1 MNIFSKIFSGK
12 MLLDIQNLTIEVLQ
26 NESKHVICKDLNFT
40 VNPGETIGIL
50 GESGSGKSITALS
63 LLQLLP
69 PSIRISQGK
78 INYTQT
84 DNSIIDLVSAN
95 KKDLQNIRG
104 KELSMVFQEPMSSLN
119 PSFTCGNQVLETI
132 LQHQKISGK
141 EAKERVL
148 ELFNKV
154 NLQDPNGIFNSFPHQ
169 LSGGQ
174 KQRVMIAIAISCN
187 PRLLIADE
195 PTTALDVT
203 VQKSILE
210 LLKKIQV
217 EMGMSILFISH
228 DISVI
233 AEIAQRLLVFYR
245 GEIVEQGSVKE
256 ILEHAKHPY
265 TQGLLGCRTSVYTK
279 GQRLKTLEGALPNSP
294 VRGEPKSSD
303 VNDTKLSN
311 ASSFLGSSLSKET
324 GGVSILQIHK
334 LNVSFSKSGGFFS
347 PHKTKQVLQ
356 NISFDVQ
363 QGETLGLVG
372 ESGSGKTTIGRSI
385 MKLIDSVSG
394 TIEFQ
399 GVSLDKMSTN
409 ELKKFRK
416 EVQIIF
422 QDPYSSLNPKISVG
436 EMIGEPLKVHG
447 IYKTAK
453 ERKQRVMELLTQV
466 GLAVGHY
473 TRYPHQFSGG
483 QRQRIGI
490 ARALAVEPKLIIL
503 DESVS
508 ALDVSIQAQI
518 LNLLNDLKKMYN
530 LTFIFISHD
539 LNTVRYMADRLIV
552 LQDGMIVEKGFS
564 EEVFSSPQMMYTK
577 NLINAIP
584 GKQELT

>member
-1 MNIFSKIFSGK
+1 MI
-12 MLLDIQNLTIEVLQ
+12 LDIQNLTIDVLQ
-26 NESKHVICKDLNFT
+26 NESEHVLCKDLNFT

-141 EAKERVL
+141 EAKDRVL

-174 KQRVMIAIAISCN
+174 KQRVMIAIAISCS

-210 LLKKIQV
+210 LLKKIQI

-279 GQRLKTLEGALPNSP
+279 GQRLKTLEKALSNAPDS
-294 VRGEPKSSD
+294 REPKSSD
-303 VNDTKLSN
+303 VNDTKISN
-311 ASSFLGSSLSKET
+311 ASSFLGSPLSRET
-324 GGVSILQIHK
+324 GGASILQIHK
-334 LNVSFSKSGGFFS
+334 LNVSFSKSEGFFS
-347 PHKTKQVLQ
+347 SHKPKQVLQ

-399 GVSLDKMSTN
+399 GVSLDKMSTS